1 MKKLIE
7 KIMLLSSFIIE
18 SEDEQMVT
26 ISFHGTRISFW
37 KEKIVGKED
46 THILLIPVS
55 NDRCP
60 VILSCER
67 ASISNRNLERC
78 FITSF

>member
-7 KIMLLSSFIIE
+7 RVMLLSSFIVE
-18 SEDEQMVT
+18 SEDEQMVS

-46 THILLIPVS
+46 SHILLIPI
-55 NDRCP
+55 NNNRCP
-60 VILSCER
+60 VILSCE
-67 ASISNRNLERC
+67 SVGISNRNLERC
-78 FITSF
+78 FLTSF